1 MLPERVRAIAQIGD
15 VGTRIS
21 ARTHET
27 PTHESRDVG
36 ADARSRRVGLGW
48 DVSGLTGRTIQVLDT
63 PRTKRPDRRH
73 THLGSDE

>member
-27 PTHESRDVG
+27 PTHEGRDVS
-36 ADARSRRVGLGW
+36 ANARSRGVGLA
-48 DVSGLTGRTIQVLDT
+48 RT
-63 PRTKRPDRRH
+63 
-73 THLGSDE
+73 

>member
-27 PTHESRDVG
+27 PTRTRAATVS
-36 ADARSRRVGLGW
+36 AAARSRRMSLGW

-63 PRTKRPDRRH
+63 RLEET
-73 THLGSDE
+73 

>member
-27 PTHESRDVG
+27 LTHESRDREREREESSHGSWLGRERVDRPYNPG
-36 ADARSRRVGLGW
+36 SRHPHHE
-48 DVSGLTGRTIQVLDT
+48 T
-63 PRTKRPDRRH
+63 
-73 THLGSDE
+73 

>member
-27 PTHESRDVG
+27 PTHEGRDMS
-36 ADARSRRVGLGW
+36 ANAMSRRMGLGW
-48 DVSGLTGRTIQVLDT
+48 ESGLTGRTIQVLDT
-63 PRTKRPDRRH
+63 RTKRLDRRH
-73 THLGSDE
+73 TSGATE

>member
-1 MLPERVRAIAQIGD
+1 MLPERVRAIASIGD

-27 PTHESRDVG
+27 PTRTRAATVS
-36 ADARSRRVGLGW
+36 ADARSRRMSLGW

-63 PRTKRPDRRH
+63 RLEET
-73 THLGSDE
+73 